1 MFTDFSR
8 RGIGGYSVGFA
19 LADHV
24 EEATSLSLRR
34 QSIRKPRDCY
44 TDNMAPSQRSAE
56 NFHKKLAAK
65 ARRGIVSSGAAGM
78 GKSVDPKELKPKELP
93 CPYCERMFKQQDRL
107 KQHIARHHAE
117 EMEQTAADL
126 DSVVPGSGGA
136 NRHGLHPD
144 SKKADAAQ
152 ATVFHT
158 SLKDPKTILHEYVS
172 KKKTTKKPRYT
183 IREEPGGAGYT
194 CKVVLPDKYKPDS
207 DIVIFSSEACATK
220 DEAMQRCAVLAL
232 ARVANNLPLQRLL
245 PPMYKQLFAELE
257 EKEREKHAKAKQQA
271 AEWERRSKFRPKE
284 RELQTLHMSEDK
296 RNLVENLL
304 RKIETEG
311 HSRENA
317 SGDGDIHRGGR
328 TFDVQDVTAKLQTF
342 GFELSDVEAALH
354 ATQGIGT
361 HGFDRS
367 DVALDWL
374 CLNVPEAKLP
384 RRFAPNAKSE
394 PIVLLD
400 TAAMFASA
408 ESCSTSATAD
418 NFWSEPSSCEE
429 SVKASN
435 MGNQRPEDPSI
446 AWLWDR
452 GYTQNEASRALKVGD
467 NNCSAALKTLFR
479 DVLQTCHHGNEKWK
493 TWPVEKNSGEG
504 SNEEEDEAW
513 DDEMVAV
520 EAIFGENVVSRPSSD
535 QIEIIINTSLGE
547 VILDVMRTPGKGY
560 PSKEPPLIS
569 IVEKN
574 GHSIP
579 HALLRSTTVLLAAEA
594 IAAAADGMPCI
605 HSLAELIQSTFANQK
620 SGLTADDNLRQ
631 THSSVVVGDTDCIS
645 ACEGVH
651 VDVEVS
657 QDVSG
662 SDCTSSGS
670 TSKESRIIK
679 RTKGTD
685 YMPSSN
691 DFVAS
696 ENFRLKAKQEKYF
709 SSVKNGGAEELSA
722 AAKMVASRAH
732 LPASRSREEVTSAVS
747 YTQVVVLSGE
757 TGCGKSTQVPQFLLE
772 HAISAGTGGACNI
785 ICTQPRRI
793 SAIGLAERVA
803 SERLEICGDV
813 VGYSVRLESKLSKRT
828 RLHFCTMGVLL
839 RKLLSDP
846 LLRDVTHVVLDEVHE
861 RSVESDLLL
870 LLLRRLLHKRSDIR
884 LVLMSATADAGFFA
898 DYFSKPNTQS
908 RLSGVLP
915 IESTKVFIQVVDMQH
930 PHHTLHAVLFSDFHH
945 TFL

>member
-1 MFTDFSR
+1 MYLPR
-8 RGIGGYSVGFA
+8 
-19 LADHV
+19 
-24 EEATSLSLRR
+24 SLRR
-34 QSIRKPRDCY
+34 QSVRKLRDWY
-44 TDNMAPSQRSAE
+44 SDKMAPSQKSAE

-65 ARRGIVSSGAAGM
+65 AKRGIVSSGAAGM

-117 EMEQTAADL
+117 EIEQTAGEV
-126 DSVVPGSGGA
+126 DSVVPGSGGG
-136 NRHGLHPD
+136 NRHGSHRD
-144 SKKADAAQ
+144 CKKADAAQ

-158 SLKDPKTILHEYVS
+158 SLKDPKTILQEYVS
-172 KKKTTKKPRYT
+172 KKKTTKKPRYN
-183 IREEPGGAGYT
+183 IREEPNGAGYT
-194 CKVVLPDKYKPDS
+194 CKVVLPDKYKPDN

-220 DEAMQRCAVLAL
+220 DEAMQRSAVLAL

-257 EKEREKHAKAKQQA
+257 EKEREKNAKAKHDA
-271 AEWERRSKFRPKE
+271 AERERRSKFRPKE

-304 RKIETEG
+304 REIEVEG

-317 SGDGDIHRGGR
+317 GGDGDIHRDGR

-361 HGFDRS
+361 HGLDRS

-408 ESCSTSATAD
+408 ESFVTSATTD
-418 NFWSEPSSCEE
+418 NFRSEPLSCKEP
-429 SVKASN
+429 VKVSN
-435 MGNQRPEDPSI
+435 MENERPEDPSI

-452 GYTQNEASRALKVGD
+452 GYAQNEAKRALEIGD
-467 NNCSAALKTLFR
+467 NNCSAALINLFR
-479 DVLQTCHHGNEKWK
+479 DVLQSGHDENQKWK
-493 TWPVEKNSGEG
+493 TWPTVRHSDEG
-504 SNEEEDEAW
+504 SNTEEDEAW

-535 QIEIIINTSLGE
+535 RIEIIINTSLGE

-605 HSLAELIQSTFANQK
+605 HSLAELIQSTFADQK
-620 SGLTADDNLRQ
+620 SGLTAPEDLRQ
-631 THSSVVVGDTDCIS
+631 TQSSADVGDTDCIS
-645 ACEGVH
+645 ACEVVQGGV
-651 VDVEVS
+651 VVS
-657 QDVSG
+657 QDASG
-662 SDCTSSGS
+662 LDCTSSGS
-670 TSKESRIIK
+670 TSNESRIIK
-679 RTKGTD
+679 RTKGSD
-685 YMPSSN
+685 YMPTSSD
-691 DFVAS
+691 DFVAR

-709 SSVKNGGAEELSA
+709 SSVKNGGAAELSA
-722 AAKMVASRAH
+722 AAKMVATRAH

-747 YTQVVVLSGE
+747 STQVVVLSGE

-803 SERLEICGDV
+803 AERLEICGDV

-839 RKLLSDP
+839 RKMLSDP
-846 LLRDVTHVVLDEVHE
+846 LLRGLTHVVLDEVHE

-870 LLLRRLLHKRSDIR
+870 LLLRRLLLKRSDIR

-915 IESTKVFIQVVDMQH
+915 IESTKVFIQVVDVH
-930 PHHTLHAVLFSDFHH
+930 PPHHTLHAVLFSSFHH
-945 TFL
+945 IFL